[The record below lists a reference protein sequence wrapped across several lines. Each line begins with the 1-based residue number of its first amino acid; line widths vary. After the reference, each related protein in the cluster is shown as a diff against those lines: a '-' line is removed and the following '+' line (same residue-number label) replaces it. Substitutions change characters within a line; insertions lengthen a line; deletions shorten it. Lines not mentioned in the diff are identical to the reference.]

1 MMRAFLSV
9 PGALVALLTA
19 RGPAWACASCLASAY
34 GDRTFNWA
42 MLGLILMPFAVGAVI
57 AGVLWARLRHAG
69 RPGPQSQPIEEN
81 A

>member
-1 MMRAFLSV
+1 MTRAVLSV
-9 PGALVALLTA
+9 PGVLVAVLVV
-19 RGPAWACASCLASAY
+19 RGPASACASCLASAY

-57 AGVLWARLRHAG
+57 AGVLWARTRHAG
-69 RPGPQSQPIEEN
+69 RPGSHSQPIEEN